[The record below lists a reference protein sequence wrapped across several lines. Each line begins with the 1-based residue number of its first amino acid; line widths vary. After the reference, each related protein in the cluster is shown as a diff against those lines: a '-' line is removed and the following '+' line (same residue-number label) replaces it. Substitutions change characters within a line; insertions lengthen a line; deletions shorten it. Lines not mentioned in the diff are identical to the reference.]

1 MLICSGGKMRVSV
14 EHEVY
19 FLTINGEINEDNFGS
34 VEEKLTNFLK
44 KGNVKL
50 VLDLSRLKHIN
61 YQLIGSLIGWQKKFK
76 DFGGDIKLVNVSAYI
91 YDILRLY
98 GFYPF
103 EIYPTRRAAL
113 KGFA

>member
-1 MLICSGGKMRVSV
+1 MRVSV
-14 EHEVY
+14 ENEVC
-19 FLTINGEINEDNFGS
+19 FLSLNGEIDEDSFKS
-34 VEEKLTNFLK
+34 VEAKLRELLR
-44 KGNVKL
+44 KGNTKL

-61 YQLIGSLIGWQKKFK
+61 YQLIGSLIGWQKRYK

-103 EIYPTRRAAL
+103 EIYPTRRAAI
-113 KGFA
+113 KGFS

>member
-1 MLICSGGKMRVSV
+1 MRVSV
-14 EHEVY
+14 ENEVY
-19 FLTINGEINEDNFGS
+19 FLSLNGEIDEESFRS
-34 VEEKLTNFLK
+34 VEEKLKQLLK
-44 KGNVKL
+44 EGNVKL

-61 YQLIGSLIGWQKKFK
+61 YQLIGTLIGWQKRFK

-103 EIYPTRRAAL
+103 EIYPTRRAAI
-113 KGFA
+113 KGFG